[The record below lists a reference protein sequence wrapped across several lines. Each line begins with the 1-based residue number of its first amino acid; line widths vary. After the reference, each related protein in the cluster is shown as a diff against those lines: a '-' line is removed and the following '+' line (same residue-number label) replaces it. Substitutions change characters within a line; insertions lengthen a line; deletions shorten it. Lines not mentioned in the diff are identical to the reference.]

1 MNSYYEKLKQ
11 GLTGAVTVAAAAARQ
26 TAEVAKNLAEE
37 ITSFKALKDY
47 KLAGHVATAGPG
59 GSWKIFHALNKKPGE
74 HVWCLS
80 ASSYTELAQ
89 AKWHGLWVISGAGPH
104 VLRHMSVVAEGR
116 CYGHCTV
123 CLHAPASLP
132 ATAIQSLHWQH
143 TASRYNSA
151 ESGVLQ
157 VPCLQRYQFGS
168 WTRRVSLSRLAGEWV
183 AAVARFA
190 CLMQFLVRH
199 DAISLSSCC
208 TAGPPPQC
216 GLFSCPS
223 LPVLL
228 LLLLA

>member
-89 AKWHGLWVISGAGPH
+89 AKWHGLWVNI
-104 VLRHMSVVAEGR
+104 RGR
-116 CYGHCTV
+116 TSCSASYV
-123 CLHAPASLP
+123 CCAA
-132 ATAIQSLHWQH
+132 A
-143 TASRYNSA
+143 
-151 ESGVLQ
+151 VLQ
-157 VPCLQRYQFGS
+157 KQRADATDIVPSASMRLQVCRQ
-168 WTRRVSLSRLAGEWV
+168 
-183 AAVARFA
+183 
-190 CLMQFLVRH
+190 
-199 DAISLSSCC
+199 
-208 TAGPPPQC
+208 
-216 GLFSCPS
+216 
-223 LPVLL
+223 LPYN
-228 LLLLA
+228 